1 MATIHIQ
8 PKTQFAKENS
18 KLQSMPFKVHA
29 DCDAK
34 VEQYFNNYVKTTE
47 DNNLKSSF
55 RGYLLMGKEVPIP
68 EGYVG
73 LVLHESIKPSTDKE
87 ERKFRITNT
96 FSNITF
102 WNWDKVPSKNDSI
115 TKALE
120 WIDIAE
126 ALHSP
131 IMEE

>member
-34 VEQYFNNYVKTTE
+34 VEQYFNNYIKTTE
-47 DNNLKSSF
+47 DSNLKSSF
-55 RGYLLMGKEVPIP
+55 RGYPLMGKEVPVP
-68 EGYVG
+68 DGYIG

-87 ERKFRITNT
+87 ERKFRITHT

-102 WNWDKVPSKNDSI
+102 WNWDRVPSKNDSM

-131 IMEE
+131 IVEE

>member
-55 RGYLLMGKEVPIP
+55 RGYPLLGKEVSVPD
-68 EGYVG
+68 GYVG

-131 IMEE
+131 IVEE